1 MSVFWTAEIGS
12 NFNNSMDR
20 ALKLIDAAKEVG
32 ADAVKFQ
39 LFDPHKLYV
48 QSKDETD
55 EDFAKK
61 IKLLEERALNINWI
75 PKLSEYCKNIDI
87 QFGCTPF
94 IFKLVDVL
102 TPYVD
107 FLKISSFD
115 ILRTDLIQKCV
126 STNKPVMISL
136 GIINPDNVETCLLNN
151 FSLLDLKKIILMHC
165 SSKYPSQP
173 IDCNLAIISYCNQYY
188 SNFCKGIGWS
198 DHTVNAGV
206 IHKTI
211 ALGAEYIEF
220 HFDLEDQ
227 QGMESIHGHCWNPD
241 KIKKVIKDVKDG
253 EIASG
258 YESSVQYNNNLH
270 ELQFSLADPSDGKR
284 PLMGYRK

>member
-12 NFNNSMDR
+12 NSNNSMDR
-20 ALKLIDAAKEVG
+20 ALSLIDDAKEVG

-94 IFKLVDVL
+94 TLEMVDIL
-102 TPYVD
+102 APYVD

-115 ILRTDLIQKCV
+115 ILRTDLIQKCA
-126 STNKPVMISL
+126 STNKPIMISL
-136 GIINPDNVETCLLNN
+136 GTINPSNIETCLLNN

-173 IDCNLAIISYCNQYY
+173 IDCNLNIISYYEQYY
-188 SNFCKGIGWS
+188 SDFCKGIGWS

-206 IHKTI
+206 IHKAI
-211 ALGAEYIEF
+211 ALGAKTIEF
-220 HFDLEDQ
+220 HFDLDDEL
-227 QGMESIHGHCWNPD
+227 GSETICGHCWFPSN
-241 KIKKVIKDVKDG
+241 IKKVIKDVKDG
-253 EIASG
+253 EIASS
-258 YESSVQYNNNLH
+258 YESSERYNNNLH
-270 ELQFSLADPSDGKR
+270 ELQSVLADPNDGKR
-284 PLMGYRK
+284 PLMENRK

>member
-12 NFNNSMDR
+12 NFNKSMDR
-20 ALKLIDAAKEVG
+20 ALSLIDAAKDMN

-39 LFDPHKLYV
+39 LFDPHKLYT
-48 QSKDETD
+48 QSKYETD
-55 EDFAKK
+55 EDFNKK
-61 IKLLEERALNINWI
+61 IKLLEERTLNPDWV

-126 STNKPVMISL
+126 STNKPIMISL
-136 GIINPDNVETCLLNN
+136 GTINPDNIETCLLNN
-151 FSLLDLKKIILMHC
+151 FSLFDLKKIILMHC

-173 IDCNLAIISYCNQYY
+173 IDCNLAVISYYNQYY
-188 SNFCKGIGWS
+188 SDFCKGIGWS

-206 IHKTI
+206 IHKAI
-211 ALGAEYIEF
+211 ALGAKTIEF
-220 HFDLEDQ
+220 HFDLDDEL
-227 QGMESIHGHCWNPD
+227 GSETICGHCWFPSN
-241 KIKKVIKDVKDG
+241 IKKVIKDVKDG
-253 EIASG
+253 EIASS
-258 YESSVQYNNNLH
+258 YESSERYNNNLH
-270 ELQFSLADPSDGKR
+270 ELQSVLADPSDGYR
-284 PLMGYRK
+284 PLMEYRK